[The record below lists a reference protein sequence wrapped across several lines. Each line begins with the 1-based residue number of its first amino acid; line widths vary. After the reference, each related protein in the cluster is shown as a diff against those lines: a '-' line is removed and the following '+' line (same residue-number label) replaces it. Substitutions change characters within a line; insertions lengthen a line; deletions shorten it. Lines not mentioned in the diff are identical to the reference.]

1 MQDYTAF
8 MLYIAHEMNVFCT
21 TDERQGQKFDQGKVY
36 CELITLIILIN
47 VAKSVRYNE
56 IAFNSTYNC

>member
-1 MQDYTAF
+1 